1 MVMHDDDIRKS
12 KESSFF
18 LYHASKIHKA
28 LFNKFCGGGD
38 KQRGNVIR
46 SKSNQCIVQPLTR
59 KFDLRPSFL
68 VCSKSC
74 PPLRLNPPFFKN
86 DLFYIRSDPSF
97 FISFQYQGL
106 LRKSEFTHIFLFG
119 KSIIS

>member
-1 MVMHDDDIRKS
+1 MMTSEKVKNQLF
-12 KESSFF
+12 SFITPPKF
-18 LYHASKIHKA
+18 TKPPSISFVGAEASR
-28 LFNKFCGGGD
+28 G
-38 KQRGNVIR
+38 GNVIR

-74 PPLRLNPPFFKN
+74 PPPLRLNPPFFKN

-106 LRKSEFTHIFLFG
+106 FQRSEFTHIFLFR